1 MSIHSGFS
9 TAALLGFVGGE
20 QNLGA
25 LQVTHVNGRRSLPSA
40 FNAPGSYLT
49 GQGFGRLT
57 ASRVWDG
64 PHPGVSV
71 DPTALSSNSSSLNGP
86 KFTAAFSGSALPT
99 TGPIAKLLTEYS
111 RRLAITVLEGRVTTP
126 SAVTVVEL
134 PDAPEC
140 EVHPT
145 ARISA
150 PVILPILVS
159 SAATAACG
167 VVGDWSTLGMLILG
181 MASNGIASYALQA
194 GDLTFTRPVTTPG
207 APAGDGYLESDNEIV
222 VLKGSEAAVSSITR
236 GQFTLRCKNEG
247 ALQAFSTCS
256 FLLTLQCVVQ
266 LLVVPRGSFFGQLFF
281 LFTMVVS
288 WLYNA
293 YVARQEKAAW
303 EKLVLED
310 LLKAPTMKRYS
321 LGTRTQAAVFLMQVL
336 KPSNVE
342 EQLSLLIPN
351 NTPVWKTWRQTV
363 ARRLQDSK
371 PIFDGAEVERSSSFN
386 ANEMKLLATLFND
399 AQAAVDAFTKLNGKF

>member
-1 MSIHSGFS
+1 MFPIHSSFS

-20 QNLGA
+20 QNLDA
-25 LQVTHVNGRRSLPSA
+25 VQVAHVYGRRSIPSA

-49 GQGFGRLT
+49 GQGFAKLA
-57 ASRVWDG
+57 ASRLWDG
-64 PHPGVSV
+64 PHAGVSV
-71 DPTALSSNSSSLNGP
+71 GPTALSPNAASMNGP
-86 KFTAAFSGSALPT
+86 KFTAAFSGSALPS
-99 TGPIAKLLTEYS
+99 TGPIAKLLTQYS
-111 RRLAITVLEGRVTTP
+111 RKLAVTVLQGRVTTP

-145 ARISA
+145 TRISA
-150 PVILPILVS
+150 PVILPIIAS
-159 SAATAACG
+159 SAAATACG
-167 VVGDWSTLGMLILG
+167 VIGDWTTLAMVILG

-207 APAGDGYLESDNEIV
+207 APAGDGYLESDNEII

-236 GQFTLRCKNEG
+236 GRFTLRYKDES
-247 ALQAFSTCS
+247 ALRSFSTCN
-256 FLLTLQCVVQ
+256 FLLTFQCIAQ
-266 LLVVPRGSFFGQLFF
+266 LLIVPQGSILGQLFF
-281 LFTMVVS
+281 LLTMVVS

-310 LLKAPTMKRYS
+310 LLKAPTMRRYS

-371 PIFDGAEVERSSSFN
+371 PIFEGTEIERSSFTL
-386 ANEMKLLATLFND
+386 NETKLLATLFND
-399 AQAAVDAFTKLNGKF
+399 AQAAVDAFTRLDDKF